1 MTFTLEAF
9 APRDDGGAGAC
20 LMLDHVAVHLGV
32 SVRSVQR
39 LIASG
44 RLRKLPLDRLVR
56 IAPAELLRFLEGR
69 PHAAPSEADTS
80 NIK

>member
-1 MTFTLEAF
+1 MTFTLDTFNMADAALTERCF
-9 APRDDGGAGAC
+9 D
-20 LMLDHVAVHLGV
+20 LDHVAVHLGV

-69 PHAAPSEADTS
+69 PHAASSEADTS